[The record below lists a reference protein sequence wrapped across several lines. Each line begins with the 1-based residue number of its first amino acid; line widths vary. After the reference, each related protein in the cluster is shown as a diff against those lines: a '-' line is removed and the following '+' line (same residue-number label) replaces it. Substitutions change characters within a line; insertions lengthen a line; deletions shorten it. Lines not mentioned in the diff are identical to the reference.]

1 MPASGRRARPALLAV
16 DGGGSKIDAALLSRR
31 GEVLAATRLAQADHD
46 GTGTESYLRG
56 VADAVRLAAAQAGA
70 SANGGPLAELGMYC
84 LAGAD
89 LPADDRR
96 IGRWLKASGLT
107 GRNVV
112 LNDTFAVMRAGT
124 ERNWGV
130 AVV

>member
-70 SANGGPLAELGMYC
+70 SANRGPLAELGMYC
-84 LAGAD
+84 PAGSG
-89 LPADDRR
+89 LPPAELR
-96 IGRWLKASGLT
+96 IGRWLKAPALA
-107 GRNVV
+107 GRN
-112 LNDTFAVMRAGT
+112 
-124 ERNWGV
+124 
-130 AVV
+130 